1 MERKKFGWTSKG
13 LVGLIFLP
21 LGLIYLVLG
30 VCLGHLPNVG
40 GPAGSRLFL
49 YIFGGLGLVFSVLG
63 FLLLAS
69 DLHRR
74 ALLRRA
80 WESGNYVMATIADIS
95 PRGNVRINGRS
106 PYVVECHYTEPGR
119 DVTHVYFSRDLYTDV
134 RDLLKSDQVPVY
146 IDRMNEDVGFVDIDA
161 VLPEIRIHK

>member
-1 MERKKFGWTSKG
+1 M
-13 LVGLIFLP
+13 VFLP
-21 LGLIYLVLG
+21 LGLIYLAVG
-30 VCLGHLPNVG
+30 VCLGHYGAG
-40 GPAGSRLFL
+40 GSLAGSGLFL

-63 FLLLAS
+63 FLFLSS

-80 WESGNYVMATIADIS
+80 WESGNYVMAKIANIS
-95 PRGNVRINGRS
+95 PRGQVRINGRS

-119 DVTHVYFSRDLYTDV
+119 DVTHIYFSRYLYTDI